1 MVPPAMGAHSDLIIA
16 SNRGPLSF
24 TSDQEGRLTPTK
36 AAGGLV
42 SSLAPAVK
50 GTGALWVAAAI
61 TDADRTAAQQGL
73 VEAEGLRVRP
83 LAFEPD
89 VYRQFYD
96 VVSNATLWSVH
107 HDLFDLARRP
117 RLDSRWRQAWDS
129 FRQVN
134 RRFAEVVAEEAP
146 GDGAVVVHDYHL
158 ALVGTVLSELRP
170 DLRTVHFN
178 HTPFCEPTGLRVLP
192 DDVADDLLEG
202 MAGYDACGFHSA
214 RWARAFERCY
224 EGRTATPPR
233 TFVAPAVVD
242 LEDLEEVAR
251 SDECAAELAR
261 LDEEVGDR
269 RLIGRVERI
278 EPSKNL
284 LRGFLAF
291 EELLREQPEWRGRV
305 VFAAHVYP
313 SRSTL
318 PDDLAYRMEVEALV
332 ERINNR
338 WATPDWIPVVLD
350 TSDSFPRS
358 VAILRRCEVLLVNPI
373 RDGFNLVAKE
383 GAAVSECDAV
393 LVLSREAGA
402 WDELGPDAVG
412 INPFDV
418 AATGQALHQ
427 ALRMEPEE
435 RAARSGRLRATARG
449 KTPPDWLAELLAPLG
464 APAQTSL

>member
-1 MVPPAMGAHSDLIIA
+1 MGGHFDLIIA

-24 TSDQEGRLTPTK
+24 TTDQEGRLVTTR

-42 SSLAPAVK
+42 SSLAPAVR

-61 TDADRTAAQQGL
+61 SDADRAAAEHGL
-73 VEAEGLRVRP
+73 VEAEGLRVRS
-83 LAFEPD
+83 LAIEPD
-89 VYRQFYD
+89 SYRQFYD
-96 VVSNATLWSVH
+96 VVSNATLWFVH

-117 RLDSRWRQAWDS
+117 HLDGRWRQAWES

-134 RRFAEVVAEEAP
+134 RQFAEVVAEEASE
-146 GDGAVVVHDYHL
+146 GATVLVHDYHL
-158 ALVGTVLSELRP
+158 ALVGSTLAGLRP

-192 DDVADDLLEG
+192 DDVADELLAG
-202 MAGYDACGFHSA
+202 MAGYHACGFHSA

-224 EGRTATPPR
+224 QGRPATPPR

-242 LEDLEEVAR
+242 LEELEDVAR
-251 SDECAAELAR
+251 SPECAGELAR
-261 LDEEVGDR
+261 LDDEVGDR
-269 RLIGRVERI
+269 RLVGRVERI

-291 EELLREQPEWRGRV
+291 EELLRQQPEWRGRV

-318 PDDLAYRMEVEALV
+318 PDYLAYRMETEALV

-338 WATPDWIPVVLD
+338 WATDDWVPVLLD
-350 TSDSFPRS
+350 TSDSFARS
-358 VAILRRCEVLLVNPI
+358 VAILRRCQVLLVNPI

-383 GAAVSECDAV
+383 GSAVNECDAV

-402 WDELGPDAVG
+402 WDELGGDAIG

-418 AATGQALHQ
+418 AATGDALHR
-427 ALRMEPEE
+427 ALTMDPAE
-435 RAARSGRLRATARG
+435 RAARSARSRATARR
-449 KTPPDWLAELLAPLG
+449 KTPSDWLAQLLAPLT
-464 APAQTSL
+464 APAGTGC

>member
-1 MVPPAMGAHSDLIIA
+1 
-16 SNRGPLSF
+16 
-24 TSDQEGRLTPTK
+24 
-36 AAGGLV
+36 V
-42 SSLAPAVK
+42 SSLAPAVR

-61 TDADRTAAQQGL
+61 TGADRAAARRGL
-73 VEAEGLRVRP
+73 VEAEGLRVRS
-83 LAFEPD
+83 LAIEPD

-96 VVSNATLWSVH
+96 VVSNATLWFVH

-117 RLDSRWRQAWDS
+117 HLDARWRQAWEC

-134 RRFAEVVAEEAP
+134 RRFAQVVAEEAP
-146 GDGAVVVHDYHL
+146 GDGTVLVHDYHL
-158 ALVGTVLSELRP
+158 ALVGSAVRGLRP

-178 HTPFCEPTGLRVLP
+178 HTPFCEPSGLRVLP
-192 DDVADDLLEG
+192 DDVAEELLEG

-224 EGRTATPPR
+224 QGGPSTPPS

-242 LEDLEEVAR
+242 LEDLEAVAR

-269 RLIGRVERI
+269 RLLGRVERL

-291 EELLREQPEWRGRV
+291 EELLAQQPKWRGRV

-318 PDDLAYRMEVEALV
+318 PDYLAYRMEVEALV

-338 WATPDWIPVVLD
+338 WATADWIPILLD
-350 TSDSFPRS
+350 TSDAFPRS
-358 VAILRRCEVLLVNPI
+358 VAILKRCEVLLVNPI

-383 GAAVSECDAV
+383 APVVNDCDAV

-402 WDELGPDAVG
+402 WDELGDDAIG

-418 AATGQALHQ
+418 SATAHALHDGLTMDP
-427 ALRMEPEE
+427 AE
-435 RAARSGRLRATARG
+435 RAARARRLETTARR
-449 KTPPDWLAELLAPLG
+449 KTPRSWLAELLEPL
-464 APAQTSL
+464 APAAPGP